1 MSDWVDVA
9 DVEEMPPGQG
19 RVVDVDDVP
28 VAVFNIDGE
37 YYAIEDTCT
46 HEELPLLGSG
56 LGPEEVLDGNEI
68 VCPHHGARFCVK
80 TGEAMAPP
88 AYEPVA
94 TFPVRV
100 ESGRIQ
106 VRDDR

>member
-1 MSDWVDVA
+1 MTDWIDVA
-9 DVEEMPPGQG
+9 AAEEIPSGQG
-19 RVVDVDDVP
+19 KVVETDDAEI
-28 VAVFNIDGE
+28 AVFNIDGE

-46 HEELPLLGSG
+46 HDELPMLGCG
-56 LGPEEVLDGNEI
+56 LEPEEVLDGNEV

-94 TFPVRV
+94 TFPVRI
-100 ESGRIQ
+100 ENGRIQ
-106 VRDDR
+106 IRDDR

>member
-9 DVEEMPPGQG
+9 GVDEIPPGKG
-19 RVVDVDDVP
+19 KVVDVDDVP
-28 VAVFNIDGE
+28 IAVYNIDGE
-37 YYAIEDTCT
+37 YYAVEDTCT
-46 HEELPLLGSG
+46 HEELPILDSG
-56 LGPEEVLDGNEI
+56 LEPEEVLDGNEV
-68 VCPHHGARFCVK
+68 VCPHHGARFCVN

-88 AYEPVA
+88 AYEPLA

>member
-1 MSDWVDVA
+1 MGDWVDVA
-9 DVEEMPPGQG
+9 GVDEMPPGKG
-19 RVVDVDDVP
+19 KVVDVDDVP
-28 VAVFNIDGE
+28 IAVYNIDGE
-37 YYAIEDTCT
+37 YYAVEDTCT
-46 HEELPLLGSG
+46 HEEL
-56 LGPEEVLDGNEI
+56 EVLDGNEI

-80 TGEAMAPP
+80 IGEAMAPP
-88 AYEPVA
+88 AYEPLA